1 MSLRIRI
8 PKLEVCPVQ
17 DCEDYVCEGELLC
30 RHCTLD
36 AIRYRLQTWM
46 REKVAPATLAS
57 QPKFVHSPAFRRF
70 LRG

>member
-17 DCEDYVCEGELLC
+17 DCEDYAREGELLC

-46 REKVAPATLAS
+46 REKVATATLAG
-57 QPKFVHSPAFRRF
+57 QPKLVHSPALRRF
-70 LRG
+70 LSG